1 MALDSASALTLCIAS
16 NCCIKSTTNVMLST
30 SSSTSHSRLSGV
42 STIALLFVLS
52 LSCSVVRTQS
62 VYNLN
67 EPDEEMARA
76 GSASSVRR
84 VFFWTD
90 MNWKGDRHTL
100 HLTRSRCY
108 RIDRSADKKF
118 SSVNTNG
125 QCVELYTRDDCFGA
139 MYRMEAVT
147 SRCHRN
153 LGDCDLN
160 DAVSSVRLCKELC
173 YYGQNG
179 GTDGGTVSNKDLLR
193 MLYELMRNNDNGE

>member
-1 MALDSASALTLCIAS
+1 MM
-16 NCCIKSTTNVMLST
+16 STMSIGTG
-30 SSSTSHSRLSGV
+30 RL
-42 STIALLFVLS
+42 STIALLSVLIIG
-52 LSCSVVRTQS
+52 LLGPAVRAQA

-67 EPDEEMARA
+67 EPDAELARA
-76 GSASSVRR
+76 GSSGSVRR

-90 MNWKGDRHTL
+90 INWQGDRHTL

-108 RIDRSADKKF
+108 RIDQSSDNKF

-125 QCVELYTRDDCFGA
+125 QCVELYTRNDCFGA

-153 LGDCDLN
+153 LGDCELN

-179 GTDGGTVSNKDLLR
+179 GADGGTVSNRDLLR
-193 MLYELMRNNDNGE
+193 LLYELRRSRSDEADNY